1 MESSSVEPKS
11 KEIFTEIHDRDQF
24 LSILKENTGIMV
36 FKFGADWCA
45 PCQSIKDDVEHY
57 FAQTPDNVIC
67 FDLDID
73 ESFDLYAFLKS
84 KKMVTGVPSILAYL
98 KGNESFASDFAYSFS
113 GGKDALKNFF
123 DTVNIKSAAM

>member
-1 MESSSVEPKS
+1 MATSATESKS
-11 KEIFTEIHDRDQF
+11 KEIYTEVHDREQI
-24 LSILKENTGIMV
+24 LAILKENPGIMV

-45 PCQSIKDDVEHY
+45 PCQTIKDDVEQY
-57 FAQTPDNVIC
+57 FANTPDNVLC

-84 KKMVTGVPSILAYL
+84 KKMVTGVPSILAYI

-113 GGKDALKNFF
+113 GGKDALVNFF
-123 DTVNIKSAAM
+123 DTVNVKAQTL

>member
-1 MESSSVEPKS
+1 MATSATESKS
-11 KEIFTEIHDRDQF
+11 KEIYTEVHDRDEF
-24 LSILKENTGIMV
+24 LAILKENPGIMV

-45 PCQSIKDDVEHY
+45 PCQTIKDDVEQY
-57 FAQTPDNVIC
+57 FANTPDNVLC

-84 KKMVTGVPSILAYL
+84 KKMVTGVPSILAYI

-113 GGKDALKNFF
+113 GGKDALVNFF
-123 DTVNIKSAAM
+123 DTVNVKAQTL

>member
-1 MESSSVEPKS
+1 
-11 KEIFTEIHDRDQF
+11 
-24 LSILKENTGIMV
+24 MV

-45 PCQSIKDDVEHY
+45 PCQSIKDVEKY
-57 FAQTPDNVIC
+57 FAETPDNVIC

-84 KKMVTGVPSILAYL
+84 KKMLTGIPSILAYL

-113 GGKDALKNFF
+113 GGKDALKDFLIQSISTQQCNHEFYM
-123 DTVNIKSAAM
+123 TIYNITY